1 MPEDI
6 LSKLN
11 ASTEDEDIESKLDEE
26 KKGSEDNDELEDI
39 LEGQDGTEVIEI
51 DSEEINTIHNG
62 LRLDIDG
69 LKTLMSEKL
78 TRIIVFA
85 GLPEAGKTTL
95 LNAFYQP
102 LVKKGIIAEYEF
114 KSSLTLVGFE
124 RRDALCRMSS
134 GNNEPTFVRT
144 KSGEM
149 DILHLEVCNPNNI
162 INLAITDLSGEDF
175 KDMLKSSSF
184 CQEFTL
190 LGRADCFSLLIDGDK
205 ITDLKQ
211 RQQVKAN
218 SLKLLD
224 IFLEEK
230 MLNYST
236 KIYVIF
242 TKWDI
247 VDERMKENEKHKA
260 FVDTIKK
267 LIEEKMSS
275 YEVVFMN
282 FTRNNIFKFELT
294 DAIDINNFFN
304 SFVAPKNN
312 WEYNTIVEKSQI
324 DETSIKRY
332 FSKIK

>member
-11 ASTEDEDIESKLDEE
+11 ASTEDEDITSKLNEE
-26 KKGSEDNDELEDI
+26 ENGSEDDELGNISEK
-39 LEGQDGTEVIEI
+39 QNGTELAEN
-51 DSEEINTIHNG
+51 DSEEISSIHNG
-62 LRLDIDG
+62 LRLDTDD

-78 TRIIVFA
+78 TRVIVFA

-102 LVKKGIIAEYEF
+102 LVKNGVIAEYEF

-162 INLAITDLSGEDF
+162 VNLAITDLSGEDF
-175 KDMLKSSSF
+175 KDMLNSSSF
-184 CQEFTL
+184 CKEFTL

-230 MLNYST
+230 MLNCTT

-247 VDERMKENEKHKA
+247 VDERMKENEKHKT
-260 FVDTIKK
+260 FVDTVKK
-267 LIEEKMSS
+267 LIEETMSN
-275 YEVVFMN
+275 YEVVFIN
-282 FTRNNIFKFELT
+282 FTRNNIFKTELT
-294 DAIDINNFFN
+294 GAIDIDSFFN

>member
-1 MPEDI
+1 MSEDI

-11 ASTEDEDIESKLDEE
+11 ASSEDEDIISKLE
-26 KKGSEDNDELEDI
+26 KEIKAPDSND
-39 LEGQDGTEVIEI
+39 
-51 DSEEINTIHNG
+51 DSENLPEEQDNNELNGDVSEELNRIHNG
-62 LRLDIDG
+62 LRLDADN
-69 LKTLMSEKL
+69 LKILMSEKL
-78 TRIIVFA
+78 TRVIVFA

-102 LVKKGIIAEYEF
+102 LVKKGTISKYEF
-114 KSSLTLVGFE
+114 KSSLTLPGFE

-175 KDMLKSSSF
+175 KDMLNSSSF
-184 CQEFTL
+184 CKEFTL

-230 MLNYST
+230 MLNYNT

-247 VDERMKENEKHKA
+247 INERIKENEKHKS

-267 LIEEKMSS
+267 NIEEKMSS
-275 YEVVFMN
+275 YEVFFMN
-282 FTRNNIFKFELT
+282 FTRNNIFKIELT
-294 DAIDINNFFN
+294 NAVDIDSFFN

-312 WEYNTIVEKSQI
+312 WEYNPIVKKSQI
-324 DETSIKRY
+324 DETAIKRY
-332 FSKIK
+332 FSKIR